1 MSAQKVNTST
11 PWHVSF
17 PTPHPLPSIYFKRA
31 NGWAHVYLLTRTIV
45 GGGGRAGPELHFE
58 GWVHVGGR
66 IWAQAHADCSRY
78 VRRFPAFL
86 SRYSTATT
94 FQMMA

>member
-17 PTPHPLPSIYFKRA
+17 VTPHPLPSIYFKRA

-45 GGGGRAGPELHFE
+45 GGGGRAGPELDFE
-58 GWVHVGGR
+58 GWVHVGVVFGHKR
-66 IWAQAHADCSRY
+66 MQIAPDTCDASRPFCRAT
-78 VRRFPAFL
+78 VRPQR
-86 SRYSTATT
+86 SK
-94 FQMMA
+94 